1 MMHLIKK
8 QNQLNSLKKWVISS
22 EKLITFNHGF
32 IPRNKRFNN
41 LNTNDINETNENQ
54 LKDIIS
60 LIDCIYCDKLVV
72 ESYIDVTK
80 TILKNYFTNNDR
92 IGVFFLLN
100 EYRIICPIMS
110 REEIDISNFKKD
122 LDIYWEKVFRKEK
135 IEYSSRVN
143 EEIQERINSG
153 ESFVSIPESKHNS
166 FSDSS
171 SDFNNKCEF
180 INKGKI
186 KIIDAI

>member
-1 MMHLIKK
+1 M
-8 QNQLNSLKKWVISS
+8 
-22 EKLITFNHGF
+22 
-32 IPRNKRFNN
+32 
-41 LNTNDINETNENQ
+41 
-54 LKDIIS
+54 
-60 LIDCIYCDKLVV
+60 
-72 ESYIDVTK
+72 
-80 TILKNYFTNNDR
+80 
-92 IGVFFLLN
+92 
-100 EYRIICPIMS
+100 
-110 REEIDISNFKKD
+110 
-122 LDIYWEKVFRKEK
+122 
-135 IEYSSRVN
+135 VN

>member
-1 MMHLIKK
+1 
-8 QNQLNSLKKWVISS
+8 
-22 EKLITFNHGF
+22 
-32 IPRNKRFNN
+32 
-41 LNTNDINETNENQ
+41 
-54 LKDIIS
+54 
-60 LIDCIYCDKLVV
+60 
-72 ESYIDVTK
+72 
-80 TILKNYFTNNDR
+80 
-92 IGVFFLLN
+92 
-100 EYRIICPIMS
+100 MS

-153 ESFVSIPESKHNS
+153 ESFDSIPESRHNS

-180 INKGKI
+180 ILFSILSWRKNI
-186 KIIDAI
+186 YDISF

>member
-22 EKLITFNHGF
+22 EKLITFNHCF

-80 TILKNYFTNNDR
+80 TILKDYFTNNDR

-153 ESFVSIPESKHNS
+153 ESFDSIPESRHNS